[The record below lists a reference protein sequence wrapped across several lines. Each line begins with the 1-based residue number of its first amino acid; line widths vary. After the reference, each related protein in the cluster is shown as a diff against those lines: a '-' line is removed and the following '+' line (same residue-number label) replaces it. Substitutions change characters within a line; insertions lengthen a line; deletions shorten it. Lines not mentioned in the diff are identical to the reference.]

1 MAASTPATTTST
13 AFLAGT
19 RWAAGGIGRV
29 ICVRLAPGEDLK
41 HALERIAVAEGVQH
55 ALILGGAASLR
66 RCVVRN
72 VGVAPKR
79 WPITDAERVWTT
91 IEGPLELVSIMG
103 NLSRWPDGRAY
114 THAHVIVSKGSPAG
128 ECFGGHLV
136 EGAEILTTGELAIA
150 EVTGV
155 RLRRDRDPHTLGEE
169 LFPESLGARA

>member
-1 MAASTPATTTST
+1 MATST
-13 AFLAGT
+13 SATPVTFLAGT
-19 RWAAGGIGRV
+19 RWASGGFGRL

-41 HALERIAVAEGVQH
+41 GALEAITVAEGIEH

-72 VGVAPKR
+72 VGVAPKQ
-79 WPITDAERVWTT
+79 WPITDAQRVWTS

-103 NLSRWPDGRAY
+103 NISRWPDGRPY

-136 EGAEILTTGELAIA
+136 DGAEILTTGELALA

-155 RLRRDRDPHTLGEE
+155 RLRRDRDPDTLGEE
-169 LFPESLGARA
+169 LFPDPLRANG